1 MEHARTTVVSKPAP
15 HSQNFCFCGEGKM
28 PNRGKFLQEAL
39 VVFENRRYASLL
51 QHDLGNP
58 DAVWVASFAPWQRAR
73 VLAIPGQEIS
83 AKAARR
89 RWRCEIDRLRHGE
102 TIVILY
108 AAWVRD
114 SAWFRCKEARLRRR
128 AEDR

>member
-15 HSQNFCFCGEGKM
+15 RSQNFCFCGEGKM

-51 QHDLGNP
+51 QHDLRNP
-58 DAVWVASFAPWQRAR
+58 DAVWVASFAPWQRAL
-73 VLAIPGQEIS
+73 VLAIPGQQIS
-83 AKAARR
+83 AKAAGM
-89 RWRCEIDRLRHGE
+89 RWLGEIDRVRHAE
-102 TIVILY
+102 MIVILY

-114 SAWFRCKEARLRRR
+114 SA
-128 AEDR
+128 